1 MGNREWVTA
10 PDFMS
15 WVQDAYLLRRQRAWD
30 KIRPLVFINACHPA
44 ELDPQALFNYVDAF
58 VVAGNAAG
66 VIGTEVK
73 VHQDLAMQFAQ
84 RFFDELLS
92 ADGTVAL
99 ALRRSRL
106 AFLARGN
113 LFGLNYT
120 PYCWAD
126 LTVSCELAPEART

>member
-1 MGNREWVTA
+1 MRPAGKPTLGMGNREWVTA

-92 ADGTVAL
+92 ADGAGAAPL
-99 ALRRSRL
+99 PA
-106 AFLARGN
+106 
-113 LFGLNYT
+113 GL
-120 PYCWAD
+120 PGPREPFRPQLHAVLLGRPD
-126 LTVSCELAPEART
+126 REL